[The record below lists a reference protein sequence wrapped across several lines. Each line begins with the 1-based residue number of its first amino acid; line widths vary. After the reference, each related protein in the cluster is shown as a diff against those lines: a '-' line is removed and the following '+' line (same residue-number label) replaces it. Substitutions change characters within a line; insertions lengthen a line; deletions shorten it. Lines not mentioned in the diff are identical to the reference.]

1 MWLPILHYFET
12 TELSAPTDQC
22 SVDDFVFWHFF
33 VLNVM
38 RHRRRDQ
45 YQTPIQHSF
54 YFCYYSSPH
63 TNKQMASGSSEP
75 RILEQRRC
83 LLLAAVGST
92 AETSPDNPTLK
103 SLLNNGLLVTIKSWL
118 DEILE
123 GKVGGMDLLLHLL
136 SNIIPIPVT
145 KEMVTSSRLGKTVS
159 SVEKHSLCVGS
170 ANESAIKSRIQQV
183 KERWSASV
191 KAMKNVS
198 S

>member
-1 MWLPILHYFET
+1 
-12 TELSAPTDQC
+12 
-22 SVDDFVFWHFF
+22 
-33 VLNVM
+33 
-38 RHRRRDQ
+38 
-45 YQTPIQHSF
+45 
-54 YFCYYSSPH
+54 
-63 TNKQMASGSSEP
+63 MASGSSEP

-92 AETSPDNPTLK
+92 AESSPGNPTLK

-123 GKVGGMDLLLHLL
+123 GKIGGTDLLLHLH
-136 SNIIPIPVT
+136 SNIIPLPVT

-198 S
+198 HYSTILFLGFVCLSYSHL